1 MPDGLG
7 SADSTLVTGSPES
20 GTDGTQSV
28 SPAVGSVEGAQA
40 DAFQQATQTPEQGG
54 AAAPSDFI
62 LPEDDSDLSGQETNP
77 HVKAL
82 LGMRQQLRQM
92 STDANNYRQ
101 QVAQYQQLEERLN
114 AVGGPEVAEYAAG
127 LMGQLFGAEVDP
139 MTGQAKVDDY
149 GVPIINTQ
157 GFVETVAQQNW
168 STALDLTERLLTLP
182 TSDGKPLLAHVLQQC
197 GLNPELIEV
206 YRQINSAADA
216 ARFGAMDVHPVELEG
231 IDPQYHEVY
240 RQMTPREREAVQDLN
255 IDEATREQF
264 LASKAQNLAWEQ
276 FRQEQQ
282 QAIDRRNQLEAQ
294 RQSEAVEK
302 AGQQA
307 AEQLWNV
314 HANALQQE
322 IARVNWHQDPGKNQ
336 FMHNF
341 ILNGVANYVQTDPE
355 VSPMLQRATLLVAQA
370 TRLQAMGDT
379 MRSRQF
385 QLHATQEARNIV
397 NKARI
402 YAMRAQQD
410 LQAVMGLQPSTA
422 EMARPVPNGNG
433 ITGGNQ
439 RGAPQGIK
447 SFTPEWYEWLGT
459 QTS

>member
-1 MPDGLG
+1 MTEESALG
-7 SADSTLVTGSPES
+7 SAVTGTPNTGSDSTLS
-20 GTDGTQSV
+20 GT
-28 SPAVGSVEGAQA
+28 PAPGSSGGSAA
-40 DAFQQATQTPEQGG
+40 DAFQQATVPTEQGG

-62 LPEDDSDLSGQETNP
+62 LPDDDSDLRGQETNP

-82 LGMRQQLRQM
+82 LGMRNQLRQM
-92 STDANNYRQ
+92 SSDANNYRQ
-101 QVAQYQQLEERLN
+101 QLAEKEQLEQRLN
-114 AVGGPEVAEYAAG
+114 AVGGPEAAEWAG
-127 LMGQLFGAEVDP
+127 QLVNQLFGAEIDP
-139 MTGQAKVDDY
+139 MTGQARTDEY
-149 GVPIINTQ
+149 GVPVVNTQ

-182 TSDGKPLLAHVLQQC
+182 TSDGTPLLAHVLQRI
-197 GLNPELIEV
+197 GLDPNLIDT

-216 ARFGAMDVHPVELEG
+216 ARFGAMDVHPVELEN
-231 IDPQYHEVY
+231 IPPEYHEVY
-240 RQMTPREREAVQDLN
+240 KQMTAREREAVQDLN
-255 IDEATREQF
+255 IDDATREQF
-264 LASKAQNLAWEQ
+264 LASKAQNLAWEN

-282 QAIDRRNQLEAQ
+282 QAIDRRNQLEAE
-294 RQSEAVEK
+294 RQSQAIDR

-307 AEQLWNV
+307 AEQLYNV
-314 HANALQQE
+314 HANAIQQE
-322 IARVNWHQDPGKNQ
+322 LMRVNWHQDPGKNQ

-355 VSPMLQRATLLVAQA
+355 VAPMLQRANLLVMQA
-370 TRLQAMGDT
+370 TRLHAMGDT

-410 LQAVMGLQPSTA
+410 LQQVMGLQPSTA

-433 ITGGNQ
+433 FPGNNQ
-439 RGAPQGIK
+439 NRTPQGMK

-459 QTS
+459 Q

>member
-1 MPDGLG
+1 MTDESAVLG
-7 SADSTLVTGSPES
+7 SAVSGSPSTASDSTLS
-20 GTDGTQSV
+20 GT
-28 SPAVGSVEGAQA
+28 PAPGSSGGSEA
-40 DAFQQATQTPEQGG
+40 DAFQPATGVPEQGG
-54 AAAPSDFI
+54 AAAPSDFV
-62 LPEDDSDLSGQETNP
+62 LPEDDSDLIGRESDP

-82 LGMRQQLRQM
+82 LGMRNQLRQM
-92 STDANNYRQ
+92 SSDANNYRQ
-101 QVAQYQQLEERLN
+101 QLTDYQQLSDRLN
-114 AVGGPEVAEYAAG
+114 AVGGPEVAEYAG
-127 LMGQLFGAEVDP
+127 QLMGQLFGAEVDP
-139 MTGQAKVDDY
+139 MTGQAKVDEF
-149 GVPIINTQ
+149 GVPIVNTQ

-182 TSDGKPLLAHVLQQC
+182 TSDGQPLLAHVLQRI
-197 GLNPELIEV
+197 GLNPQLLDT

-216 ARFGAMDVHPVELEG
+216 ARYGAMDVHPVELEG
-231 IDPQYHEVY
+231 IDPRYHEVY

-255 IDEATREQF
+255 IDDATREQF

-282 QAIDRRNQLEAQ
+282 AAIDHRNQLEAQ
-294 RQSEAVEK
+294 RQHESVER
-302 AGQQA
+302 AGHQA

-322 IARVNWHQDPGKNQ
+322 ISRVNWHTDPGKNQ

-355 VSPMLQRATLLVAQA
+355 VSPMLQRATLLVSQA
-370 TRLQAMGDT
+370 TRLAAMGDT

-422 EMARPVPNGNG
+422 DMARPVPNGSG
-433 ITGGNQ
+433 VTGGNQ
-439 RGAPQGIK
+439 RGAPAGMK